1 MAACRH
7 ALAQV
12 TGRGVIVLVSD
23 LLDPGADRA
32 LRDLA
37 GTGSEVIVLHVLAP
51 DEVAPTLD
59 GDLRLVDAESGATVD
74 VTLDL
79 AARERYTERVE
90 AWQAELAALAA
101 KRRIA
106 YVPLTSD
113 VPLADLVF
121 AELRRRRVVG

>member
-1 MAACRH
+1 M
-7 ALAQV
+7 
-12 TGRGVIVLVSD
+12 
-23 LLDPGADRA
+23 
-32 LRDLA
+32 
-37 GTGSEVIVLHVLAP
+37 LAP
-51 DEVAPTLD
+51 DEVTPSLD